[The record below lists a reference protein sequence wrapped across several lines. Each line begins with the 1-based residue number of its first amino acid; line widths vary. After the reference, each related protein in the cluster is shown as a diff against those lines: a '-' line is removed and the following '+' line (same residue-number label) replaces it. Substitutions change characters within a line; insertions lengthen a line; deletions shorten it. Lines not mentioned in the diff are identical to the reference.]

1 LDLVALRKAVFT
13 NSVTD
18 ICLTK
23 LDVLDAFTD
32 ISICTA
38 YENGAPIY
46 EVFEGWMSK
55 TEGITSFDALPEKAK
70 IYIKFIEKYVG
81 CDISIISTGPSRD
94 QTITR

>member
-1 LDLVALRKAVFT
+1 
-13 NSVTD
+13 
-18 ICLTK
+18 
-23 LDVLDAFTD
+23 
-32 ISICTA
+32 
-38 YENGAPIY
+38 
-46 EVFEGWMSK
+46 MSK